1 MRTKDFN
8 IGDTAKIMGISPALL
23 RHYESKGIIDPMR
36 GENDYRF
43 YDVDMIKK
51 LSGIRRFR
59 SMGFSLKDA
68 EVLVKAPEQ
77 EVALQLHQE
86 RLTELEKE
94 LEWKQHML
102 KVMDFLYTELEAAV
116 ENTEKCAIVQK
127 PAMLWMKNR
136 MTEQLGHK
144 DSLQLRAWLD
154 CMPVVLIS
162 PRFSLA
168 DIMKKA
174 ETQQFGY
181 VVEQEHARRLGLAH
195 TPGAIKIEASRY
207 VSTVVY
213 SEDAEHIKT
222 SQLSFMIDKA
232 EEMGFVPAGDAWGIT
247 LGNFCIDQNVRKYHR
262 VYLPIKK

>member
-1 MRTKDFN
+1 MKSRYYN
-8 IGDTAKIMGISPALL
+8 IGDAAKLMGISPALL
-23 RHYESKGIIDPMR
+23 RHYESKGIIDPKR

-86 RLTELEKE
+86 RLTELGKE
-94 LEWKQHML
+94 LEWKQQML
-102 KVMDFLYTELEAAV
+102 KVLDFLYTELGTAV
-116 ENTEKCAIVQK
+116 ENTEKCVIVQK
-127 PAMLWMKNR
+127 PTMLWIKNR
-136 MTEQLGHK
+136 MTDELGHK
-144 DSLQLRAWLD
+144 DSMQLRAWLD

-168 DIMKKA
+168 DIVKKA

-181 VVEQEHARRLGLAH
+181 VVEQEHACRLGLTH
-195 TPGAIKIEASRY
+195 TSGAIKIEPSQY
-207 VSTVVY
+207 ISTVVY

-222 SQLSFMIDKA
+222 SQLSFMIEKA
-232 EEMGFVPAGDAWGIT
+232 AEMGFVPAGDAWGIT
-247 LGNFCIDQNVRKYHR
+247 LGNFCLDQDVRKYHR